1 MAFARMLATLAVAIL
16 IFHAPANAEEE
27 PDATITFEST
37 NVGLG
42 VGVQW
47 GNGVL
52 TLKDG
57 TELPFKVSGGK
68 VVTAG
73 FTKVTGK
80 GKVFGLKTV
89 EDFNGRYGN
98 LGAGGAFVKG
108 KSISVLENE
117 TTKVKIHLSADQEG
131 VEIDLSAGG
140 LGFKLEE

>member
-1 MAFARMLATLAVAIL
+1 MAVARLLATFLVVSLIL
-16 IFHAPANAEEE
+16 HTPARADDE
-27 PDATITFEST
+27 PDATLTFQST
-37 NVGLG
+37 NVGVG

-47 GNGVL
+47 GSGVL

-89 EDFNGRYGN
+89 EDFNGSYGK

-117 TTKVKIHLSADQEG
+117 VTKVKIHLSADQEG

-140 LGFKLEE
+140 LGFKIEE

>member
-1 MAFARMLATLAVAIL
+1 MAFARLLATLAVAAL
-16 IFHAPANAEEE
+16 IFHTPAHAEEE

-80 GKVFGLKTV
+80 GKVFGLTKV
-89 EDFNGRYGN
+89 EDFNGSYGK

-117 TTKVKIHLSADQEG
+117 DTKVKIHLSADQEG